1 LNKSIYKDLK
11 QLLQGEILEKI
22 ILKRKTTYQIGG
34 EASLYVCPNNS
45 EDLRCLNSYL
55 VQNDLPRF
63 VLGGGANVLISD
75 RGFRGVVIHLK
86 EFVQLSFSG
95 STVVGG
101 AGLVL
106 DDFIVTCLRNGYRG
120 LENLSGIPGS
130 LGGALRMNAGA
141 FGAEIS
147 DYLISVKCMDYQ
159 GNFKVLSRS
168 EVNFS
173 YRKAPHLQNMYI
185 LEAKF
190 KFPCAKKETLFI
202 VREEILNQRRKRQPW
217 QYPTAGSVF
226 KRPPGY
232 YAGELIEKAGLKGK
246 RIGRAEISRKHAGI
260 IINLGGATATDVLE
274 LIQLI
279 RSTVLENFRINL
291 ELEQE
296 LVGFDQADLIS

>member
-1 LNKSIYKDLK
+1 MNKSIYKDLK

-86 EFVQLSFSG
+86 EFMQLSFRS
-95 STVVGG
+95 STVVAG

>member
-1 LNKSIYKDLK
+1 MNKSIYKDLK

-22 ILKRKTTYQIGG
+22 ILKRKPTYQIGG

-159 GNFKVLSRS
+159 GNFKVCRD
-168 EVNFS
+168 
-173 YRKAPHLQNMYI
+173 
-185 LEAKF
+185 
-190 KFPCAKKETLFI
+190 
-202 VREEILNQRRKRQPW
+202 QR
-217 QYPTAGSVF
+217 
-226 KRPPGY
+226 
-232 YAGELIEKAGLKGK
+232 
-246 RIGRAEISRKHAGI
+246 
-260 IINLGGATATDVLE
+260 
-274 LIQLI
+274 
-279 RSTVLENFRINL
+279 
-291 ELEQE
+291 
-296 LVGFDQADLIS
+296 

>member
-1 LNKSIYKDLK
+1 MK
-11 QLLQGEILEKI
+11 QLLQGEIWEKI
-22 ILKRKTTYQIGG
+22 ILKSKTTNQIGG
-34 EASLYVCPNNS
+34 EDSLYVCPNNS

-147 DYLISVKCMDYQ
+147 DHLISVKCMDYQ

-168 EVNFS
+168 EANFS
-173 YRKAPHLQNMYI
+173 YRKASCLQNMYI

-190 KFPCAKKETLFI
+190 KFPCSKKETLFI

-217 QYPTAGSVF
+217 QYPTTGSVF
-226 KRPPGY
+226 KRPSGY
-232 YAGELIEKAGLKGK
+232 YAGELIEKVGLKGK

-279 RSTVLENFRINL
+279 RSRVLEKFRIKL

-296 LVGFDQADLIS
+296 LVGFDQADLIF